1 MAMTIQPTSA
11 TEIIGTAFSL
21 IGQRCNGDSRA
32 LAAIAG
38 LRLIRSTI
46 AEHAGYGATCQ
57 LDEWLAATVARAR
70 RNLNRKLPVVP
81 LPASTEASY
90 GADLIARDAVLSCF
104 FLNGEADDNNLILA
118 AADALVEA
126 LTGALGGPPP
136 WDALFTKLQEEEPA
150 GTLESGA
157 GHRMIMLQ

>member
-11 TEIIGTAFSL
+11 TDIIGAAFSL
-21 IGQRCNGDSRA
+21 IGQRCNGAANA

-57 LDEWLAATVARAR
+57 LDEWLASTVARAR
-70 RNLNRKLPVVP
+70 RNLDRKLPVVP
-81 LPASTEASY
+81 LPTSAQASY

-118 AADALVEA
+118 AADALLAA
-126 LTGALGGPPP
+126 LTGALRGPPS
-136 WDALFTKLQEEEPA
+136 WDALLARLQEEEPA
-150 GTLESGA
+150 ATLEGGA
-157 GHRMIMLQ
+157 GQRMIMLQ